1 MENIRIEEIG
11 NINETY
17 RNLEVF
23 RNDAKEYFLYI
34 GISDDRQLFFEIP
47 WSLNK
52 DITLT
57 VEEWEHILN
66 VAKDFL
72 PKALADEDYYQNE
85 YDK

>member
-47 WSLNK
+47 
-52 DITLT
+52 
-57 VEEWEHILN
+57 
-66 VAKDFL
+66 
-72 PKALADEDYYQNE
+72 
-85 YDK
+85 